1 MEEVRVELV
10 FGLGWAIEV
19 RLRQYPQFFQSLEG
33 SEFGRRGFF
42 FGLNFRQPLVGVM
55 AIDR

>member
-1 MEEVRVELV
+1 MVKLS
-10 FGLGWAIEV
+10 LGWAV
-19 RLRQYPQFFQSLEG
+19 KDRLVVDPHFFQSLEG

-42 FGLNFRQPLVGVM
+42 FGLNFRQPLIGVM